1 MSRVLVLD
9 ANTRQSVVAIRQLGR
24 HGLAVTAGSGARVPA
39 GALSRH
45 ADRHVRYPDPRSEP
59 TRFLAA
65 IEGELRSREYD
76 MVLPITDATVIPVV
90 EHKRRLEAHTT
101 VPFLPYDRMRHA
113 LDKYRTVAAAR
124 AADVPHPRTISPSTL
139 DVDRVVDELGL
150 PVIVKPRRAS
160 QRLGVSR
167 CDSRESLRRT
177 VERTRSEF
185 GPVLL
190 QEYVPDGGEGGVYAL
205 YDDSSS
211 LAAVTV
217 QRRLR
222 TNPPEGGPSTLR
234 ETVEDPDL
242 VSLADRLLET
252 LDWQGVA
259 MVEFRMDAETGEP
272 VLMEV
277 NPRLWGS
284 LALSVFA
291 GVNFP
296 VLLYEYAVN
305 GEIHPS
311 LEYDVGVRSRWLF
324 GDALQ
329 LLARDDTLR
338 ALREFVRP
346 SEAPCR
352 YDVLAWSDPLP
363 ALGYLGNGVAG
374 AVR

>member
-9 ANTRQSVVAIRQLGR
+9 ANTRQAIVAIRQLGR
-24 HGLAVTAGSGARVPA
+24 HGVDVTAGSETRVPA

-45 ADRHVRYPDPRSEP
+45 ADRHVRYADPRSE
-59 TRFLAA
+59 TDEFLAA
-65 IEGELRSREYD
+65 IEAELQRREYD

-90 EHKRRLEAHTT
+90 DHRQRLEAHAT
-101 VPFLPYDRMRHA
+101 VPFLPSDRLGDA
-113 LDKYRTVAAAR
+113 LDKYRTIAAAR
-124 AADVPHPRTISPSTL
+124 AAGVPHPRTLSPSTL
-139 DVDRVVDELGL
+139 DVDRVVDELGF
-150 PVIVKPRRAS
+150 PVIVKPRRGS
-160 QRLGVSR
+160 QRLGVTR
-167 CDSRESLRRT
+167 CDSPESLRRT
-177 VERTRSEF
+177 FERTRREF

-205 YDDSSS
+205 CDDSSS

-242 VSLADRLLET
+242 VSLADRLLGT

-259 MVEFRMDAETGEP
+259 MVEFRVDAETGEP

-296 VLLYEYAVN
+296 VLLYQYAVN
-305 GEIHPS
+305 GEIDPS

-329 LLARDDTLR
+329 LLARDDTLT
-338 ALREFVRP
+338 ALREFVR
-346 SEAPCR
+346 SSDAPCR
-352 YDVLAWSDPLP
+352 YDVLDWSDPLP
-363 ALGYLGNGVAG
+363 ALGYLANGFAG